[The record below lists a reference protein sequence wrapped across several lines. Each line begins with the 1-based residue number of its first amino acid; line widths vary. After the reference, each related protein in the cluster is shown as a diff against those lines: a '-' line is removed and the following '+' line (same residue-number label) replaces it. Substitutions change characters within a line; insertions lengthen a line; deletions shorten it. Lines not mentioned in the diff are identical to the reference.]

1 MTDGTEILASGADF
15 HIYNLNK
22 EGTATAL
29 DAANDFTILKSTGAV
44 CDATDADVG
53 FVKLSLTTPE
63 VVPAGSTYA
72 YAVYFNSDSASA
84 VNDDSVQMGIAADPI
99 ASSLIALGTARTV
112 SGAHT
117 ALVTT
122 LTGSGVLDTT
132 AGSAVKVGDILAFAG
147 TERVLVTAY
156 GGGISR
162 NHSSWI
168 HGYNTSSTLWWEAIL
183 ASQVHCSGR
192 TTVQR
197 SIDLIAELL
206 RCTPRQGSSN
216 HWQQPLVLTNSG
228 SSNVLGDGYNT
239 DAPAF
244 AGAFGLLVLMVSF
257 IIPGI

>member
-1 MTDGTEILASGADF
+1 MVFTFSASDNASSLWDNCDTDVTDGTEILASGADF

-156 GGGISR
+156 TAAASTATILRGYMGTTPAALSGG
-162 NHSSWI
+162 
-168 HGYNTSSTLWWEAIL
+168 EAITRL
-183 ASQVHCSGR
+183 PSALLWQDDGSTAVSTSLQEYYGAHLVK
-192 TTVQR
+192 
-197 SIDLIAELL
+197 DLPII
-206 RCTPRQGSSN
+206 GSS
-216 HWQQPLVLTNSG
+216 L
-228 SSNVLGDGYNT
+228 
-239 DAPAF
+239 
-244 AGAFGLLVLMVSF
+244 SF
-257 IIPGI
+257 